1 MPSLF
6 ELHIIWILFL
16 QTHPDGYRAHIH
28 THMYIYIYPITSNVL
43 EMYIRRVSERERVR
57 AGNELL
63 IPNDFLLLLLLRAAK
78 HVKMENHFKF
88 FTKLIS
94 TKIYIHF
101 DCMILK
107 AFRFLS
113 LLMHGTQQARES
125 E

>member
-1 MPSLF
+1 
-6 ELHIIWILFL
+6 
-16 QTHPDGYRAHIH
+16 
-28 THMYIYIYPITSNVL
+28 MYWKCISD
-43 EMYIRRVSERERVR
+43 ERERVR

-101 DCMILK
+101 DCTILK
-107 AFRFLS
+107 AFRSILADAW
-113 LLMHGTQQARES
+113 HTE
-125 E
+125 